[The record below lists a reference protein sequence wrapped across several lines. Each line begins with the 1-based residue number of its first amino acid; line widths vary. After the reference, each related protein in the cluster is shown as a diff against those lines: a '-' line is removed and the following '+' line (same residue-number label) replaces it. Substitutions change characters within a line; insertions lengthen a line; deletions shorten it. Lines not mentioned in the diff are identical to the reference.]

1 MRAGCVSSRL
11 LSLALLMLAGFTCFA
26 AEPPFHVEQRGDLV
40 DLYDLKTG
48 KQIADRV
55 RQVMWMDSYWKFTR
69 EGRHGIIDDTGRLV
83 AAAVYDEI
91 GRSRKSAFYIVARDD
106 RYGVID
112 LEGRERVPL
121 KYDMID
127 QSLAQAVPWVV
138 KLGGREGLMDPADQ
152 HLLLPVRYEN
162 IVLRGAFVLATNP
175 ENTGSPRYQAFDL
188 RGRPVPGA
196 ESDAEIVGWGEDRL
210 ILDAE
215 RVIGA
220 DGRLVVAPGEYTSV
234 RQSSDMRAI
243 IFDKAQGKA
252 GVIDRDGRWVVQ
264 PEWDYIETL
273 GGFSHGW
280 MRVVTGGMPNA
291 GGKVGVIDMAGQI
304 ILQPRWE
311 GVDLHDAKTAMPFFQ
326 VERDGQ
332 VWFLDLHDEPLFE
345 APFDAVHRIDRGGTY
360 LVERDG
366 KTGLCIDV
374 ADARCPIPVEYD
386 QLVGFDQAPSGLW
399 IAQKEGRLGVL
410 QQTDGHVVVPLDY
423 DFLQMSPEST
433 GLPSLRETVREVTIV
448 ARKRSL
454 NGTLLLRADGQGNW
468 KLAAEKLDARPA
480 DWQARAAQA
489 ACAAL
494 PAFERDQ
501 ADADLKAL
509 MLRWRAGL
517 PERESAPFGMPW
529 PALAGSVANHS
540 RAQQFIVA
548 LFLRPWQLLNQPRE
562 ADTYELGE
570 LFARMLETATPVRS
584 GGRYPEPEAEFAG
597 LCAEVWYL
605 RIPALE
611 QSADPLLAGGYALP
625 PAGTL
630 ERDVY
635 PFVTVA
641 RTPDGLRLAG
651 VSSELVQV
659 LGWYYTSMPMAGVE
673 AVDLE

>member
-1 MRAGCVSSRL
+1 MYAGCASSRL
-11 LSLALLMLAGFTCFA
+11 FSLALLMLAGFACFA
-26 AEPPFHVEQRGDLV
+26 AEPPFHVEQRGNLL

-55 RQVMWMDSYWKFTR
+55 RHVMWMDSYWKFSR
-69 EGRHGIIDDTGRLV
+69 EGRHGVIDDTGRLV

-91 GRSRKSAFYIVARDD
+91 GRSRQSAFYIVVRDG

-121 KYDMID
+121 EYDRID
-127 QSLAQAVPWVV
+127 ESLAQAVPWVV
-138 KLGGREGLMDPADQ
+138 KRGDRKGLMDPADQ

-162 IVLRGAFVLATNP
+162 IVLRGVFALATNP
-175 ENTGSPRYQAFDL
+175 EDTGSPRYQAFDL
-188 RGRPVPGA
+188 QGRPVPGA
-196 ESDAEIVGWGEDRL
+196 ESDAEIADWGEDRL
-210 ILDAE
+210 IIDAE

-220 DGRLVVAPGEYTSV
+220 DGRLVVAPGGYTGI
-234 RQSSDMRAI
+234 RQSSEARAI
-243 IFDKAQGKA
+243 AFDKGRGKA

-264 PEWDYIETL
+264 PEWDHIEPL

-280 MRVVTGGMPNA
+280 MRMMIGGMPNA
-291 GGKVGVIDMAGQI
+291 GGKVGVIDMEGRI

-311 GVDLHDAKTAMPFFQ
+311 GVDLRGARTTTPFFH

-332 VWFLDLHDEPLFE
+332 VWFLDLDDKPLFE
-345 APFDAVHRIDRGGTY
+345 APFDAVHPIDRDGAY

-374 ADARCPIPVEYD
+374 ADALCPIPVEYD
-386 QLVGFDQAPSGLW
+386 QLMGFDQAPSGLW
-399 IAQKEGRLGVL
+399 IARKDGRLGVL

-433 GLPSLRETVREVTIV
+433 GLPSFEAVREVTVV
-448 ARKRSL
+448 ARKKSL
-454 NGTLLLRADGQGNW
+454 NGTLLLRADGQGSW
-468 KLAAEKLDARPA
+468 KLAGEELDARPA

-489 ACAAL
+489 ACPAL
-494 PAFERDQ
+494 PAFDRDQ
-501 ADADLKAL
+501 ADAELKAL

-529 PALAGSVANHS
+529 PALADSVANHS
-540 RAQQFIVA
+540 RAQQFIAA
-548 LFLRPWQLLNQPRE
+548 LFLRPWQLLSQPRE
-562 ADTYELGE
+562 TDMYELGE
-570 LFARMLETATPVRS
+570 IFAWMLETATPVRS
-584 GGRYPEPEAEFAG
+584 GGRYPEPVAEFAG

-611 QSADPLLAGGYALP
+611 QSAEPVLAGGYALP

-635 PFVTVA
+635 PFVTVV
-641 RTPDGLRLAG
+641 RTPDGLRLVG
-651 VSSELVQV
+651 VSSELVKV
-659 LGWYYTSMPMAGVE
+659 LDWHYTSMPMASVE
-673 AVDLE
+673 AADRE